1 MYNNLFTKKTFRN
14 TILVLLFLPL
24 FADCSFGQLVQT
36 PRMTPQG
43 VGYLEYLPPDYA
55 TNTGR
60 AYPVLIF
67 LHGLGEMGNGSAADL
82 EKVKANGPPKLIKN
96 GSTMCFNVNGTDECF
111 IVISPQLSPSVG
123 GWWPSLLQ
131 SFFNEIL
138 TGSKN
143 YRIDKT
149 RVYLTGLSLGGEG
162 VYMGIGQT
170 TDIFAA
176 AAVVAGFDNASGCTI
191 SARQIPVWG
200 FHGTS
205 DTTIPYATGLA
216 QFNAIVNCTA
226 PAPVAELK
234 WTSYPNVGHN
244 AWDKAYTTDHSVQS
258 PLNVYEWLLTKRK
271 NVGSNALPIVNA
283 VASKTITLP
292 ISSVTLTGTATDTD
306 GTISSYLWTQVSG
319 PNTATLANAATPSVT
334 LGNLVAGI
342 YTMKLT
348 AKDNSGG
355 TGTATITVTVYA
367 VPANIVPVV
376 NAGADKTILPPIST
390 LTVTGSATDAD
401 GTIAS
406 IMWTKV
412 SGPSAVVSNA
422 NSLTLS
428 LSSVTSGTYVFRLT
442 ATDNTGAATSDDMS
456 VVVNTAPTVNAGA
469 DKVLQLPVNSITLTG
484 TATDTEGAIS
494 SYLWTK
500 VSGPAATLTNASTS
514 TVSLSS
520 LVAGAYIFR
529 LTATDNAGSS
539 SSDDMNITVNPAPV
553 AAPAPILDSNIALQK
568 PISTSSNQTWLGA
581 QGVGS
586 NAVDGNLTT
595 RWSSAFSP
603 TEWIAVDLGS
613 NYNISKIKIFWE
625 ASLAVSYKIDYSSDG
640 TTWATIKTVTGNSA
654 ANNELTDITGRA
666 RYVRIVGLVRSYGW
680 GGVQYGYSIYEL
692 EIYGQINSS
701 SSARTASSQPA
712 LNTSST
718 EDISDVLHSN
728 EADEKPSLSFLDK
741 TYTGGKQYQVA
752 IFNASGT
759 LIYTGKWSSEI
770 HTEIL
775 TPNGFYFYHIIED
788 GRRIDSGKVVITN
801 P

>member
-1 MYNNLFTKKTFRN
+1 MHHNLFTRNSFRN
-14 TILVLLFLPL
+14 AILVLLFLAL

-55 TNTGR
+55 TNTSR
-60 AYPVLIF
+60 TYPVLIF

-170 TDIFAA
+170 TDVFAA
-176 AAVVAGFDNASGCTI
+176 AAVVAGFDNVSGCTI
-191 SARQIPVWG
+191 SARKIPVWG

-205 DTTIPYATGLA
+205 DATIPYATGLA
-216 QFNAIVNCTA
+216 QFNAIANCTSPA
-226 PAPVAELK
+226 PAAELK

-271 NVGSNALPIVNA
+271 NVGSNAIPVVSAGTNKA
-283 VASKTITLP
+283 ITLP
-292 ISSVTLTGTATDTD
+292 ANSITLTGSAKDTD

-319 PNTATLANAATPSVT
+319 PNTATLTNAATPTAS
-334 LGNLVAGI
+334 LGNLVEGT

-348 AKDNSGG
+348 AMDNAGG
-355 TGTATITVTVYA
+355 AGNATITVTVYA
-367 VPANIVPVV
+367 APANMVPVV
-376 NAGADKTILPPIST
+376 NAGTDKSILPPTST

-401 GTIAS
+401 GTITS
-406 IMWTKV
+406 TLWTKV
-412 SGPSAVVSNA
+412 SGPSVVLN
-422 NSLTLS
+422 NTNTLTLN
-428 LSSVTSGTYVFRLT
+428 LSSLISGTYVFRLT
-442 ATDNTGAATSDDMS
+442 ATDNKGAATSDDMS
-456 VVVNTAPTVNAGA
+456 VVVNTAPTVNAGT
-469 DKVLQLPVNSITLTG
+469 DKTLQLPVNSMALTG
-484 TATDTEGAIS
+484 TATDTDGTIS

-514 TVSLSS
+514 TVSLSA
-520 LVAGAYIFR
+520 LVAGAYVFR
-529 LTATDNAGSS
+529 LTATDNAGST
-539 SSDDMNITVNPAPV
+539 SSDDINVTVNSAPL
-553 AAPAPILDSNIALQK
+553 AAQPPVLGSNIALQK
-568 PISTSSNQTWLGA
+568 PVTTSANQTWLGS
-581 QGVGS
+581 QGVGP

-625 ASLAVSYKIDYSSDG
+625 ASLAVSYKIDYSLDG

-654 ANNELTDITGRA
+654 ANNELTDITGTA

-692 EIYGQINSS
+692 EVYGVINNS
-701 SSARTASSQPA
+701 SSARTASTQPTVT
-712 LNTSST
+712 TSPT
-718 EDISDVLHSN
+718 EDLSDVLDSG

-770 HTEIL
+770 HTEVL